1 MLSLKPVGENPSLV
15 LLAFWG
21 LLAKFLVLLAFRH
34 IASVDA
40 SHCHKASFS
49 LCVFVFTQPSQ
60 CGCVC
65 RISLCCNDTSDGGRG
80 STLITSSYLAYICKN
95 CFQSRSHSQVPVVGI
110 LTYIS
115 GDTIQPV
122 TLSMLFLGPSFS
134 QSFTA
139 FSWLSFLVY
148 FIKHCVHNAH
158 TGCFYYSKRSDL
170 VTSLPQAWQ
179 NAFFSSAHK

>member
-1 MLSLKPVGENPSLV
+1 MPPIVIRPASPCVSLSSHSLHSVVVCVG
-15 LLAFWG
+15 
-21 LLAKFLVLLAFRH
+21 
-34 IASVDA
+34 
-40 SHCHKASFS
+40 
-49 LCVFVFTQPSQ
+49 
-60 CGCVC
+60 
-65 RISLCCNDTSDGGRG
+65 ISLCCNDTSDGGRG
-80 STLITSSYLAYICKN
+80 STLITSSYLAYICKD

-110 LTYIS
+110 LTYFS

-179 NAFFSSAHK
+179 NAFFSSAHKWLYSFTSNFETVKTAATTHIQCQSSTG